1 MNSQLHGK
9 GRKFHKEMQKIKKL
23 HEEEQHKLGMK
34 EDYEFK
40 TTHTL
45 GGRNF
50 FATLNECIK

>member
-1 MNSQLHGK
+1 MEKQENFTKRCKYLRSCMK
-9 GRKFHKEMQKIKKL
+9 RNNINFR
-23 HEEEQHKLGMK
+23 MK

-50 FATLNECIK
+50 FATLNECIE

>member
-50 FATLNECIK
+50 LQH

>member
-1 MNSQLHGK
+1 
-9 GRKFHKEMQKIKKL
+9 
-23 HEEEQHKLGMK
+23 MK

-50 FATLNECIK
+50 FATLNECIEWKKEALTKALNGLEEAYRNQRKK